1 MRTTIDLPDDLYK
14 SVRML
19 AVEKD
24 SSLRQMVVDGLGLLL
39 QQQTTHTPR
48 QPFEPPLIRST
59 RTDKLVIDNETI
71 YDLIDFP

>member
-14 SVRML
+14 DVRML
-19 AVEKD
+19 AVERN
-24 SSLRQMVVDGLGLLL
+24 SSLRQMVLDGLGLLL
-39 QQQTTHTPR
+39 KQQTGKLPQKH
-48 QPFEPPLIRST
+48 FEPPQIRST